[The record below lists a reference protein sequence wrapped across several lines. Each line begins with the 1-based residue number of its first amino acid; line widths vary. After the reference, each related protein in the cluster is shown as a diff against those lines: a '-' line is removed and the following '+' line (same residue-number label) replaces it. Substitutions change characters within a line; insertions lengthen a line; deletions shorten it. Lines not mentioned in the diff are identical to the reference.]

1 MASAPSRPQQQERS
15 PEETLQVVFIGD
27 DRGLAELYRLKLE
40 LDGYWVS
47 LSSSIDEGLNRIRR
61 QMPDLV
67 FIDLGAGERLKSK
80 DLDAL
85 RQDAALSEV
94 PVVLLSR
101 RDSEAI
107 EANGFQLGSR
117 DFLVRVDTVPGEDFW
132 TDTLG
137 SPVRS
142 RHI

>member
-1 MASAPSRPQQQERS
+1 MAAARSRPRQQNGS
-15 PEETLQVVFIGD
+15 PEDALQVVFIGD

-40 LDGYWVS
+40 LDGYWVT
-47 LSSSIDEGLNRIRR
+47 LSSSIDDGLNRIRK

-67 FIDLGAGERLKSK
+67 FIDLGAGEQLKTT
-80 DLDAL
+80 DLGAL
-85 RQDAALSEV
+85 RQDATLSEV

-101 RDSEAI
+101 RDSDAI
-107 EANGFQLGSR
+107 EATGFQLGSL

-132 TDTLG
+132 TDSLES
-137 SPVRS
+137 SPRP